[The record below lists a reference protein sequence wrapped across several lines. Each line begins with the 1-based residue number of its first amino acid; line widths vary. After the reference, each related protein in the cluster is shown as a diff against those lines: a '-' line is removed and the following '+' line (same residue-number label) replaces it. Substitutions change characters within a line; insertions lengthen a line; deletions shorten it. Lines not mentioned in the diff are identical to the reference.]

1 MELAEWGRR
10 GRTTHRNGKSSSLS
24 EAEKCGCFSLKNWIF
39 LHNSCKI
46 NLKRFSNVVK
56 SEIVNILPISED
68 CFSQKMLSDACASQ
82 KTVIWQITKIFEQTF
97 HKSFRSFFL
106 CLQFLIN
113 SHQTKMGLFCWTH
126 ESKKRL

>member
-1 MELAEWGRR
+1 MGEAWANNPSEW
-10 GRTTHRNGKSSSLS
+10 KKFLFEWSW
-24 EAEKCGCFSLKNWIF
+24 KMWMFFIKNWIF

-46 NLKRFSNVVK
+46 NLKRFSNVIK

-68 CFSQKMLSDACASQ
+68 CFSQKLLSDACASQ

-97 HKSFRSFFL
+97 HKSFRSFF
-106 CLQFLIN
+106 CAFNFSLILIK
-113 SHQTKMGLFCWTH
+113 QKMGLFCWTH